1 MSIQSHTNHFKFLP
15 VLILGVLLSACG
27 EYAAK
32 GAGTG
37 ATTGAVSGAVGGL
50 VSALV
55 FGGDAGE
62 AMARGAVYG
71 GAVGATAG
79 AMGGAQVDKKVEQQR
94 QATAEALRTQ
104 IGDDAY
110 DGLEALADC
119 EHDVS
124 LKQAELARQ
133 SDNPNFSLAG
143 LWLEVLSY
151 ADQGNEARAREL
163 FPEVVA
169 KDWNIKTEAEAEAD
183 MRETLNKLMDIRE
196 QYNLPRVCSG
206 QAATGHSQQQ
216 ALHRSTSPL

>member
-1 MSIQSHTNHFKFLP
+1 MSTQSRTKSSKFLP
-15 VLILGVLLSACG
+15 VLILGALLSACG

-55 FGGDAGE
+55 FGGDAGD

-94 QATAEALRTQ
+94 QATAEALREK

-119 EHDVS
+119 KYDVS
-124 LKQAELARQ
+124 LKQAGLARQ

-163 FPEVVA
+163 FSEVVT
-169 KDWNIKTEAEAEAD
+169 KDWNIESEAEAEAE
-183 MRETLNKLMDIRE
+183 MRKTLTRLMDIRE
-196 QYNLPRVCSG
+196 QYNMPRVCSG
-206 QAATGHSQQQ
+206 
-216 ALHRSTSPL
+216 

>member
-1 MSIQSHTNHFKFLP
+1 MPLFIRTRYFIILP
-15 VLILGVLLSACG
+15 ALALGLLLSACG

-79 AMGGAQVDKKVEQQR
+79 AMGGAQIDSKIKEQR
-94 QATAEALRTQ
+94 QAAENALRSN
-104 IGDDAY
+104 IGDDAFK
-110 DGLEALADC
+110 GLQALADC
-119 EHDVS
+119 EHEKS
-124 LKQAELARQ
+124 LKQAGLARQ

-151 ADQGNEARAREL
+151 ADQGNDTAAQNL
-163 FPEVVA
+163 FPVVVE
-169 KDWNIKTEAEAEAD
+169 KDWDIKSEAEAEAT
-183 MRETLNKLMDIRE
+183 MKSTLTKLMDIRE
-196 QYNLPRVCSG
+196 QYSLPRVCS
-206 QAATGHSQQQ
+206 
-216 ALHRSTSPL
+216 

>member
-1 MSIQSHTNHFKFLP
+1 MTIQLRTNSFKFLL
-15 VLILGVLLSACG
+15 VIFLGFQLSACG

-79 AMGGAQVDKKVEQQR
+79 AMGGAQVDKKLEQQR
-94 QATAEALRTQ
+94 DATAEALRTK

-110 DGLEALADC
+110 EGLEALADC
-119 EHDVS
+119 KHDVS
-124 LKQAELARQ
+124 LKQASLARQ

-163 FPEVVA
+163 FPEVVTD
-169 KDWNIKTEAEAEAD
+169 DWNIESEAEAEAS
-183 MRETLNKLMDIRE
+183 MRETLTKLMDIRE
-196 QYNLPRVCSG
+196 QYNMPRVCSG
-206 QAATGHSQQQ
+206 
-216 ALHRSTSPL
+216 

>member
-1 MSIQSHTNHFKFLP
+1 MSIQSHTNRFKFLP
-15 VLILGVLLSACG
+15 VVILGVLLSACG

-79 AMGGAQVDKKVEQQR
+79 AMGGAQVDNKVEQQR
-94 QATAEALRTQ
+94 QATAEALRTK
-104 IGDDAY
+104 IGDDAFN
-110 DGLEALADC
+110 GLEALADC
-119 EHDVS
+119 KHDVS

-151 ADQGNEARAREL
+151 ADQGNETRAREL

-206 QAATGHSQQQ
+206 QASLQH
-216 ALHRSTSPL
+216 

>member
-1 MSIQSHTNHFKFLP
+1 MSNLSLTRPFLP
-15 VLILGVLLSACG
+15 LVIISALMSACG

-32 GAGTG
+32 GAGSG

-55 FGGDAGE
+55 FGGDPAE
-62 AMARGAVYG
+62 AAARGAVYG

-79 AMGGAQVDKKVEQQR
+79 AMGGAQVDKKIEQQR
-94 QATAEALRTQ
+94 EASAEALRSR

-119 EHDVS
+119 KHDVS

-133 SDNPNFSLAG
+133 SENPNFSLAG

-151 ADQGNEARAREL
+151 ADQGNEAKAREL
-163 FPEVVA
+163 YPEIVT
-169 KDWNIKTEAEAEAD
+169 KDWDISSEAEAEAG

-196 QYNLPRVCSG
+196 QYNMPRVCP
-206 QAATGHSQQQ
+206 A
-216 ALHRSTSPL
+216 

>member
-1 MSIQSHTNHFKFLP
+1 MSTQSRTKSSKFLP
-15 VLILGVLLSACG
+15 VLILGALLSACG

-55 FGGDAGE
+55 FGGDAGD

-94 QATAEALRTQ
+94 QATAEALREK

-119 EHDVS
+119 KYDVS

-163 FPEVVA
+163 FSEVVT
-169 KDWNIKTEAEAEAD
+169 KDWNIESEAEAEAE
-183 MRETLNKLMDIRE
+183 MRKTLTKLMDIRE
-196 QYNLPRVCSG
+196 QYNMPRVCSG
-206 QAATGHSQQQ
+206 
-216 ALHRSTSPL
+216 

>member
-1 MSIQSHTNHFKFLP
+1 MTIYTRTHKLP
-15 VLILGVLLSACG
+15 LLLALLISTLLSSCG

-55 FGGDAGE
+55 FGGNAGD

-79 AMGGAQVDKKVEQQR
+79 AMGGAQVDKKVAQQR
-94 QATAEALRTQ
+94 EATAEALRAR
-104 IGDDAY
+104 IGDDAF
-110 DGLEALADC
+110 DGLQALADC
-119 EHDVS
+119 NHDVS
-124 LKQAELARQ
+124 LKQAEQAQR

-151 ADQGNEARAREL
+151 SDQGNETKARSL
-163 FPEVVA
+163 FPEVVS
-169 KDWNIKTEAEAEAD
+169 KDWDIKTEAEAETT
-183 MRETLNKLMDIRE
+183 MRDTQNKLMDIRE
-196 QYNLPRVCSG
+196 QYGKPRVCAG
-206 QAATGHSQQQ
+206 
-216 ALHRSTSPL
+216 

>member
-1 MSIQSHTNHFKFLP
+1 MTIQLRTNSFKFLL
-15 VLILGVLLSACG
+15 VIFLGFQLSACG

-79 AMGGAQVDKKVEQQR
+79 AMGGAQVDKKLEQQR
-94 QATAEALRTQ
+94 DATAEALRTK

-110 DGLEALADC
+110 EGLAALADC
-119 EHDVS
+119 KHDVS
-124 LKQAELARQ
+124 LKQADLARQ

-163 FPEVVA
+163 FPEIVTE
-169 KDWNIKTEAEAEAD
+169 DWNIESEAEAEAD
-183 MRETLNKLMDIRE
+183 MRQTLTKLMDIRE
-196 QYNLPRVCSG
+196 QYSMPRVCSG
-206 QAATGHSQQQ
+206 
-216 ALHRSTSPL
+216 